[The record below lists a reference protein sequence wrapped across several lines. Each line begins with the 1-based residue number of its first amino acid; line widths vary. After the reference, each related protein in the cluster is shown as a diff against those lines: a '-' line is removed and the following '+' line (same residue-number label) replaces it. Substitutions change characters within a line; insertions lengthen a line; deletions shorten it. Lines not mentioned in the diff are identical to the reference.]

1 MESFSG
7 LGADADAE
15 PPAPRRA
22 PAPEVVAVVRD
33 IFGGNRHT
41 TDIFGLEAFGGDPAA
56 MAEYLMHKCACSTTV
71 KTGADKRTCVFVQGD
86 CTPML
91 DGALQDLYGVPKKLV
106 RIDDRT
112 KKAKNK
118 KK

>member
-1 MESFSG
+1 MKKPNIPPPSSPPSF
-7 LGADADAE
+7 
-15 PPAPRRA
+15 RRA
-22 PAPEVVAVVRD
+22 SRAASLSSWSSSITNARAMIAAGV
-33 IFGGNRHT
+33 
-41 TDIFGLEAFGGDPAA
+41 DPAA